1 MAYVLHNRL
10 ILSIAIS
17 LRAWTGAAAAAA
29 ASAAAFGEVM
39 AEWKWPSDH
48 GAVTH
53 DDSNYFMKQ
62 PWTQVE
68 FWAEGDQE
76 EAVGIVQFPQD
87 CNLGQGEGQDVCRA
101 LWLIPANEATAV
113 KTIALQ

>member
-1 MAYVLHNRL
+1 MGSVLQNRQFV
-10 ILSIAIS
+10 SIAIL
-17 LRAWTGAAAAAA
+17 LRSWTGAAAAVA

-48 GAVTH
+48 GAVTYL
-53 DDSNYFMKQ
+53 DSNYFMKQ

-87 CNLGQGEGQDVCRA
+87 CNLGQGEGQDVWRA